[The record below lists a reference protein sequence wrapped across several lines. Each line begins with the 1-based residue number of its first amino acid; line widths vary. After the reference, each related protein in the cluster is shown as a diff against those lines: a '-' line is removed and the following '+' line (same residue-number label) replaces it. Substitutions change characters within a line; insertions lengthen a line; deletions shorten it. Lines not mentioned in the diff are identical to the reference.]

1 MLIVILE
8 SAQFTYLGG
17 SLGPVVDILISANE
31 KRLHDNDQMGCCEI
45 GFGVYVPEQA
55 LNVS

>member
-31 KRLHDNDQMGCCEI
+31 KRLHDNDQMGCC
-45 GFGVYVPEQA
+45 VDWCMYVPEQA